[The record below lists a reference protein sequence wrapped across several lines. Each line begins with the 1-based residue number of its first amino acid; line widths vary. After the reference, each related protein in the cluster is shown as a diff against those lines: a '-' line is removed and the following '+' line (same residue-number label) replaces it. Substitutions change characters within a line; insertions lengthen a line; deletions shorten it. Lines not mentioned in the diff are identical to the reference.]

1 MDSRN
6 VEMTGTVKMS
16 NSHEMIKDI
25 LEILKKTHDEEL
37 DCGEAYELLDQFVD
51 AKTRGEDL
59 SEVMPMVMRHLDLCR
74 DCFEE
79 YEALLRVIEA
89 EADLE

>member
-1 MDSRN
+1 MGSQG
-6 VEMTGTVKMS
+6 VERIGTVKMS
-16 NSHEMIKDI
+16 NSHEMIKGM
-25 LEILKKTHDEEL
+25 LEILMKTHNEEL
-37 DCGEAYELLDQFVD
+37 DCGEAYELLDQFVE

-89 EADLE
+89 EAELE